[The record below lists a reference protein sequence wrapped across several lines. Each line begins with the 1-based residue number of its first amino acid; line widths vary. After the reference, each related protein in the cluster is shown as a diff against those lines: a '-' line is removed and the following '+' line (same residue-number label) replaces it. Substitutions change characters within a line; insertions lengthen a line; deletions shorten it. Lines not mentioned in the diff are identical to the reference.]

1 MPAIFTCEHVGSTNR
16 WWRWAETLR
25 LRDEIISTKPHVAAA
40 AAHPS
45 STPQGSQPV
54 TCPLQNL
61 IRHSAFWLSHSI
73 SIYVH
78 RQPGLLCVDLL
89 CLIQRWGLHTCFPRI
104 PPCQAISTCSRLK
117 STKYLSAVGRWIS
130 NTNTTPMSNPIT
142 NGDNGSASAPRD
154 HLSNLPEEILLQI
167 FEAVGRNAR
176 RDLCS
181 VSRVNKKCHR
191 LSDAILYKSI
201 LFDSPELHLT
211 FSESLSRR
219 PRRGSAIHEIK
230 LSYPSSELSQLALD
244 APVHGSYLD
253 PKRSDSL
260 SRTLSIMSNLE
271 KLDISVPDVLLHGI
285 GTLFNGPFDLTCLK
299 TCSLFYQCAND
310 AYWDLRENIHIFAHP
325 TLETLTIRRA
335 KLDEKGFDHIERPHM
350 TALKHLH
357 LIECDINDDSLGDLL
372 ELPEALEEFVMT
384 QTEEPEP
391 ELEESSDNVG
401 DYILAAQSQAEF
413 LKSITIDHPTLTG
426 RKVLR
431 MREFAALETLRLN
444 WDYQLFGKSSKR
456 PRLHSVGLPPVMET
470 LEFFNDLG
478 SDSEVTDLL
487 LATIEQK
494 DVVARNWKK
503 FIVVEGENG
512 VSREIKDACKAA
524 GLQLDIIGAMD
535 EDSDENSD
543 NDSDN
548 DSDGN
553 SEDDSDQD
561 SE

>member
-1 MPAIFTCEHVGSTNR
+1 
-16 WWRWAETLR
+16 
-25 LRDEIISTKPHVAAA
+25 
-40 AAHPS
+40 
-45 STPQGSQPV
+45 
-54 TCPLQNL
+54 
-61 IRHSAFWLSHSI
+61 
-73 SIYVH
+73 
-78 RQPGLLCVDLL
+78 
-89 CLIQRWGLHTCFPRI
+89 
-104 PPCQAISTCSRLK
+104 
-117 STKYLSAVGRWIS
+117 
-130 NTNTTPMSNPIT
+130 MSNSIT
-142 NGDNGSASAPRD
+142 NGDKGSASAPRD

-176 RDLCS
+176 RDLCN

-478 SDSEVTDLL
+478 SDNEVTDLL

-535 EDSDENSD
+535 DDSDENSD
-543 NDSDN
+543 DDSNNDSENDSDEN
-548 DSDGN
+548 SD
-553 SEDDSDQD
+553 DDSDKN